1 MDIIIHFFRSYPE
14 MAIFLTLGIG
24 FWVGSLKYKNF
35 SLGTVTSVLL
45 VGVLVGQ
52 MNIDIPGP
60 LKSVFFLLFLFA
72 IGYSVG
78 PQFFQSLRSDGIH
91 QVIFACIFGIVCI
104 GSTYLIAKI
113 MGYNAGMTI
122 GLFAGAQTISA
133 AIGVGTDTIGTLG
146 ISAEKQQEWLNIIPV
161 CYAVTYIFGT
171 IGSAYILGTL
181 GPRLLGGLEKVK
193 NDTRALEK
201 ELKQD
206 NEENDPALMNANRP
220 VVFRAYKIESDWF
233 KTPQTVKEIE
243 KHIKEMGRR
252 VFVERVRIDG
262 EVLDITPKTVLKQG
276 DEVVLSGRRETIIE
290 DESWIGP
297 EIFDPELLD
306 FPVEDIF
313 VLLTNKELHKKTVRH
328 LRSLPCMHG
337 IIIKH
342 SHTDTRKGAMN
353 TIYHYVRSYMLGR
366 KARLVAREAHRKRGR
381 LLDIG
386 TGTGYFADTMAR
398 RGWKVEAVE
407 KSPQA
412 RAFAKE
418 HFDLDVKPES
428 ALKEFA
434 PGSFDVITLWHV
446 MEHLEH
452 LNETWEMLRELLT
465 EKGML
470 IVAVPNCSSYDAGRY
485 GEYWAAYDVPRH
497 LWHFTPV
504 TIQQLASRHGF
515 IMAARHPMP
524 FDAFY
529 VSMLSEKHR
538 GSSCSFLK
546 GMYAGT
552 LAWFSTLGRK
562 ERSSSMIY
570 VFRKKR

>member
-1 MDIIIHFFRSYPE
+1 MEKLSI
-14 MAIFLTLGIG
+14 
-24 FWVGSLKYKNF
+24 N
-35 SLGTVTSVLL
+35 
-45 VGVLVGQ
+45 
-52 MNIDIPGP
+52 
-60 LKSVFFLLFLFA
+60 
-72 IGYSVG
+72 
-78 PQFFQSLRSDGIH
+78 
-91 QVIFACIFGIVCI
+91 AC
-104 GSTYLIAKI
+104 
-113 MGYNAGMTI
+113 
-122 GLFAGAQTISA
+122 
-133 AIGVGTDTIGTLG
+133 
-146 ISAEKQQEWLNIIPV
+146 PV
-161 CYAVTYIFGT
+161 CGGAHLKRVMTCTDFYASGEQF
-171 IGSAYILGTL
+171 
-181 GPRLLGGLEKVK
+181 
-193 NDTRALEK
+193 
-201 ELKQD
+201 ELCSCED
-206 NEENDPALMNANRP
+206 CG
-220 VVFRAYKIESDWF
+220 FTF
-233 KTPQTVKEIE
+233 T
-243 KHIKEMGRR
+243 
-252 VFVERVRIDG
+252 
-262 EVLDITPKTVLKQG
+262 QG
-276 DEVVLSGRRETIIE
+276 V
-290 DESWIGP
+290 
-297 EIFDPELLD
+297 
-306 FPVEDIF
+306 PVEAEIGKYYETPDYI
-313 VLLTNKELHKKTVRH
+313 
-328 LRSLPCMHG
+328 
-337 IIIKH
+337 

-381 LLDIG
+381 LLDI
-386 TGTGYFADTMAR
+386 
-398 RGWKVEAVE
+398 VEAVE

-428 ALKEFA
+428 ALQEFA

-470 IVAVPNCSSYDAGRY
+470 IVAVPNCSSYDAERY

-497 LWHFTPV
+497 LWHFTPG

-546 GMYAGT
+546 GMYVGT